1 MSSEMA
7 EMQSE
12 EQEALVSIYE
22 GDDNFKQTA
31 PKVFQYKVGN
41 FYFCFPED
49 LIHSFLSAVR
59 LRERAQVLP
68 AGGQLGRQLSCRVAN
83 LQHGHVLQCA
93 FVSES
98 FPYHISELIPVPSLS
113 ECPA

>member
-1 MSSEMA
+1 MA

-49 LIHSFLSAVR
+49 LIHSS
-59 LRERAQVLP
+59 LRSTA
-68 AGGQLGRQLSCRVAN
+68 
-83 LQHGHVLQCA
+83 
-93 FVSES
+93 
-98 FPYHISELIPVPSLS
+98 
-113 ECPA
+113 